1 MDKLGRQTLGPAEW
15 GLARSLGRKEL
26 AGLGRRYIVGRM
38 EAVSSPFLT
47 EFLLQSV
54 YESATNLFQIPRC
67 QCRFPMSSLNAG
79 KCGNQTMEIRR
90 RCSVRE
96 SERGGRV
103 SVASGKAG
111 GKREEREE
119 AGSTDKASP
128 PPSLGPASLAFFEWA
143 LRALQRHDATGGEA
157 EDEACAALL

>member
-111 GKREEREE
+111 GKGGRRQE
-119 AGSTDKASP
+119 ARIRPLFP
-128 PPSLGPASLAFFEWA
+128 PLRLPWARPLCRSLNGYYVLCKRRTRPAPP
-143 LRALQRHDATGGEA
+143 
-157 EDEACAALL
+157 CCN

>member
-1 MDKLGRQTLGPAEW
+1 MGPAEW

-96 SERGGRV
+96 SERGGEGIGSERK
-103 SVASGKAG
+103 SW
-111 GKREEREE
+111 REGREE

-128 PPSLGPASLAFFEWA
+128 PPSLGPASLAFFEWV
-143 LRALQRHDATGGEA
+143 LRALQA